1 MRFGTDA
8 MLSEYEVNSRQ
19 SSDHLVNQH
28 LPLVKRLASQLAV
41 KLPSHIEIED
51 LIQVGLIGLLKAVDD
66 YQSDSGAVFSTYAT
80 IRIRGAMLDEL
91 RGRDW
96 LPRSVQRDLGRVAAA
111 IEKVEQRLGRPASE
125 KEIADE
131 LDMNLEDYRVLA
143 GELACAR
150 ISQLDEAELP
160 PGDEEPAEQVA
171 EETRRAALADAITTL
186 PEKEG
191 LMLSLYYSEGLNL
204 KEIGLVMGVSESR
217 VSQIHGQAVARLK
230 SKLSDWR

>member
-19 SSDHLVNQH
+19 STDHLVNQH

-51 LIQVGLIGLLKAVDD
+51 LIQVGLIGLLKAVED

-160 PGDEEPAEQVA
+160 PGDDEPAEQVA
-171 EETRRAALADAITTL
+171 EETRRTALANAITTL

-191 LMLSLYYSEGLNL
+191 LMLSLYYSDGLNL
-204 KEIGLVMGVSESR
+204 KEIGLVLGVSESR

>member
-19 SSDHLVNQH
+19 STDHLVNQH

-160 PGDEEPAEQVA
+160 PGDDEPAEQVA